1 MELKN
6 FIVDIP
12 NYPKPGVIFRDI
24 TPILNNPPV
33 FKMVIDQLAAYAITQ
48 QATVIIAPEAR
59 GFLFG
64 PAVSYA
70 ANLRFVPVRK
80 PGKLPRQVVSA
91 KYSYEYATNQL
102 EMHVEDLKQN
112 DRVLIVD
119 DVLATGGTAQAI
131 CQLVQNKQATI
142 VGLAFVVDL
151 TYLNCKKDLG
161 GYPIKTLIEYSA

>member
-33 FKMVIDQLAAYAITQ
+33 FKMVVDQLAAYAITQ

-64 PAVSYA
+64 PTVSYA

-80 PGKLPRQVVSA
+80 LGKLPRQVVSA

-151 TYLNCKKDLG
+151 TYLNGKKDLG
-161 GYPIKTLIEYSA
+161 GYPIKDRIKN